1 MVIQDSSLRSTD
13 DGQEEDVIDIL
24 SYNFNAQKREKN
36 TLKRINTLICLSG
49 SRRRHDMRIESA
61 NSE

>member
-1 MVIQDSSLRSTD
+1 MR
-13 DGQEEDVIDIL
+13 EEEVGIDIL
-24 SYNFNAQKREKN
+24 SYNFNAQKEAKN

-61 NSE
+61 NSEWFGEIYIFH